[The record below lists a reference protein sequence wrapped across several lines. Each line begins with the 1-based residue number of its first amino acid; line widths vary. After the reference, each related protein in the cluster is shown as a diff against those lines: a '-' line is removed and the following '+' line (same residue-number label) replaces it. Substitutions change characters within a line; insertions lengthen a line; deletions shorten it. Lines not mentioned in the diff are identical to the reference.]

1 MGRNYGFGSKSN
13 GTDEEHAD
21 VSPMYADANDT
32 NTRFYFTLERHP
44 AGTTDVKDGDYVIVI
59 PESIYDKPEVDRTM
73 KTQDTNENGES
84 QLYFTLEECSEQNN
98 SDKEQS
104 CQKIVPQENKD
115 STDDIYDTADE
126 MRENGIQN
134 GVSIEIKEQ
143 EEMSDDDIYVIPNDV
158 NDKGNTIQKENEDNN
173 EQVHVVNIPNDRDD
187 SQKVSSK
194 NEDHECSKQ
203 MGIDNDAEYS
213 GQLEVE
219 DENVDVDTQKRKN
232 SSTEE
237 DKFEQDCEK
246 IYQNVNACL
255 YPDNK
260 GDVPR
265 KVLPAERS
273 THVKIGNN
281 SEEATANSQM
291 NLGYLDEEILTQNK
305 IKENTVN
312 NENPHVI
319 QKETMA
325 NDSNECLNENT
336 TKNDNQCYV
345 DDDIYEDWE
354 DNIICRVNTV
364 SGESGDDLNDS
375 GNEPGDD
382 IYQHDQESFYENLR
396 HLRPSLVMQNIR

>member
-1 MGRNYGFGSKSN
+1 MNVYDYAKNERGMGRNYGFGSKSN
-13 GTDEEHAD
+13 GTDQEHAD

-44 AGTTDVKDGDYVIVI
+44 AETTDVKEGDYVIVI

-158 NDKGNTIQKENEDNN
+158 NDKGDTVQKENEDNN
-173 EQVHVVNIPNDRDD
+173 EQVCVVNIPNDRDD

-232 SSTEE
+232 SSAEE
-237 DKFEQDCEK
+237 DKFEQDCQK

-255 YPDNK
+255 YPNNK
-260 GDVPR
+260 GDVPH

-281 SEEATANSQM
+281 SEKATANSQI
-291 NLGYLDEEILTQNK
+291 N
-305 IKENTVN
+305 
-312 NENPHVI
+312 
-319 QKETMA
+319 
-325 NDSNECLNENT
+325 
-336 TKNDNQCYV
+336 V

-396 HLRPSLVMQNIR
+396 HLRPSLVMQSIR